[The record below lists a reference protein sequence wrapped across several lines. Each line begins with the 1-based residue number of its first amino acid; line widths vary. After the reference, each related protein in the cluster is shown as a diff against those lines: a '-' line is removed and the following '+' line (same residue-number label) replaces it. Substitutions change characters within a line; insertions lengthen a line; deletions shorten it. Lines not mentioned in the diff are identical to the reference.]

1 MTVIDMIRIIGPEFS
16 KVNDE
21 VVSQYV
27 EIVRPM
33 VSRKQFGNLY
43 KQGLSYLVCHKMK
56 MAGLGESPLGELGAI
71 GVGFA
76 VGSVSEGGSSV
87 SFGANQTSN
96 LAADAELGLTA
107 YGVQYL
113 QLRRS
118 VIIPIHCSGMQ
129 IESQTSDEEDV
140 ELIPTASD
148 SKIGGVR
155 VKPGSGLKI
164 NSNGELSIDDATAEE
179 TEQLI
184 EDRQNGLLHL

>member
-1 MTVIDMIRIIGPEFS
+1 MTVIDIIRIVGPEFAAVS
-16 KVNDE
+16 DDTL
-21 VVSQYV
+21 SQYV

-43 KQGLSYLVCHKMK
+43 KQGLAYLICHKLK
-56 MAGLGESPLGELGAI
+56 MAGFGENPLGDLGAI

-87 SFGANQTSN
+87 SFGANQSSN

-118 VIIPIHCSGMQ
+118 VIVPIHVSGEP
-129 IESQTSDEEDV
+129 IEKPKPYREEDFGTV
-140 ELIPTASD
+140 PVASD
-148 SKIGGVR
+148 TKLGGIMVR
-155 VKPGSGLKI
+155 PGSGLKI
-164 NSNGELSIDDATAEE
+164 SKDGVLSIDDASKSQVDDLFEE
-179 TEQLI
+179 GG
-184 EDRQNGLLHL
+184 DG